1 LQGPCKD
8 LCKLLVCTR
17 EKEACIEI
25 PWFKVIFI
33 AITRDLRVRMSL
45 IWSLVAAA
53 VAGFDDKMSFA
64 AAVARRR
71 EDAAAVIDENAV
83 IDMTAVLDLLSIAAG
98 VPASRPPRPVPR
110 PVPLPIAPNDH

>member
-1 LQGPCKD
+1 MKSD
-8 LCKLLVCTR
+8 LTTR
-17 EKEACIEI
+17 RCPISKSVKMGFLGYAILGVSSPTRMACGG
-25 PWFKVIFI
+25 FG
-33 AITRDLRVRMSL
+33 LCL
-45 IWSLVAAA
+45 A

-71 EDAAAVIDENAV
+71 EDEAVVIDENAV

>member
-1 LQGPCKD
+1 
-8 LCKLLVCTR
+8 
-17 EKEACIEI
+17 
-25 PWFKVIFI
+25 
-33 AITRDLRVRMSL
+33 MSL

-83 IDMTAVLDLLSIAAG
+83 IDMTAVLDLLSDG

-110 PVPLPIAPNDH
+110 PVPLPIAQKMITTPAPHGATAVAKNSR

>member
-1 LQGPCKD
+1 M
-8 LCKLLVCTR
+8 
-17 EKEACIEI
+17 
-25 PWFKVIFI
+25 
-33 AITRDLRVRMSL
+33 RMSL

-83 IDMTAVLDLLSIAAG
+83 IDMTAVLDLLSDG